1 MEFGV
6 RCICRLLIIFPF
18 LLLQAR
24 AEGTGSAL
32 FIDAATHKY
41 FRAGSDND
49 AVKLPSLSLQ
59 EVSAAVSVLLGFAPP
74 PTLSAAGSSK
84 LNEVL
89 VPNPFNRPRAVVLL
103 EVSGLGDFKQIDPDN
118 AMLSSGPRS
127 TNIIGS
133 DKADIQL
140 PDEDEVSMISLDEQ
154 LGDCTDKDIS
164 DFASW
169 MGGSYV
175 TDSPEPLNGL
185 LSIPLGNGAS
195 VNLHMSNKA
204 DREFTLGLLSLVRN
218 VRRAGQMHEDLFQS
232 IEHPAELLSG
242 CFHGIKILQEHYGH
256 EGVSQHGIGLLFATL
271 TKIFDSLQEAYKG
284 QIVGVI
290 HFYTSPG
297 SGKKFNVM
305 STSRPAARWLDETKS
320 VDTSIQQLILVRRT
334 LAWLTG
340 VILLV
345 STLLGI
351 YFLFNMP
358 ITRDTL
364 LYSNVKLD

>member
-1 MEFGV
+1 
-6 RCICRLLIIFPF
+6 
-18 LLLQAR
+18 
-24 AEGTGSAL
+24 
-32 FIDAATHKY
+32 
-41 FRAGSDND
+41 
-49 AVKLPSLSLQ
+49 LPSLSLQ

-127 TNIIGS
+127 KILLAQIKLTFNF
-133 DKADIQL
+133 
-140 PDEDEVSMISLDEQ
+140 Q

-195 VNLHMSNKA
+195 VNLHMSNA
-204 DREFTLGLLSLVRN
+204 AS
-218 VRRAGQMHEDLFQS
+218 M
-232 IEHPAELLSG
+232 
-242 CFHGIKILQEHYGH
+242 GIKILQEHYGH
-256 EGVSQHGIGLLFATL
+256 EGVLQHGIGLLFATL

-340 VILLV
+340 VIC
-345 STLLGI
+345 
-351 YFLFNMP
+351 LFQHC
-358 ITRDTL
+358 
-364 LYSNVKLD
+364 